1 MKRKIGFLVILMAVL
16 FTFSA
21 CAGGNGGDISEV
33 TEKPEETFDFNAR
46 SVEIDICDPIVRNY
60 LDATDYETEFAAL
73 KVMTES
79 SRDVQV
85 AELSLKIPKGTAGP
99 CSFIFSSE
107 ADFAKFSIVEI
118 KIKGRTHDGY
128 TEVSYDIEESLIPGN
143 EYFWKVTDKDGVI
156 IDYGKISVKDVP
168 VRFINLDCV
177 RNVRDVGGWTAE
189 NGKRVSYGLVY
200 RGTRLNGSVG
210 GSMPLLTEGKAKM
223 RDELGV
229 MTEIDLRTASDSR
242 GINGDVQSEC
252 FFGNVVDG
260 KNDRNY
266 LKCGINQ
273 YDAVITDSRN
283 YDLLQQIFSCFA
295 DEKNY
300 PIYFHCNA
308 GADRTGT
315 IAFLLNGLLGVSFE
329 DLTRDFELTSMYSR
343 RWRSKSKNGAF
354 DGTGANASGLFQQ
367 DSGNYVNWGKLYTD
381 AMAFSEDGTLQ
392 NGIENFLKERAE
404 ITDEQIARIK
414 SILLK

>member
-1 MKRKIGFLVILMAVL
+1 MAVL
-16 FTFSA
+16 FAFSA
-21 CAGGNGGDISEV
+21 CAGANRYGVKEDSL
-33 TEKPEETFDFNAR
+33 DFNAR
-46 SVEIDICDPIVRNY
+46 SEEIDVCNPIVRDY
-60 LDATDYETEFAAL
+60 LDATDYATEYETLREMSL
-73 KVMTES
+73 S
-79 SRDVQV
+79 SVDKQE
-85 AELSLKIPKGTAGP
+85 AEVCLKIPTGAVKP

-107 ADFAKFSIVEI
+107 EDFINFTTAEI
-118 KIKGRTHDGY
+118 KIQGKTQDGY
-128 TEVSYDIEESLIPGN
+128 TEVYYDIEKSLIPGN
-143 EYFWKVTDKDGVI
+143 EYFWKVTDKDGAI
-156 IDYGKISVKDVP
+156 IDYGKICVKDAP
-168 VRFINLDCV
+168 VRFINLDSV
-177 RNVRDVGGWTAE
+177 RNVRDIGGWTAE
-189 NGKRVSYGLVY
+189 NGKKVAYGLVY
-200 RGTRLNGSVG
+200 RGTRLNGNTG
-210 GSMPLLTEGKAKM
+210 GGMLLLEEGKTKM

-229 MTEIDLRTASDSR
+229 MTEIDLRTDSDSK

-252 FFGNVVDG
+252 FFGKVVDG

-283 YDLLQQIFSCFA
+283 YDLLRQIFSCFA

-329 DLTRDFELTSMYSR
+329 DLTRDFELTSTYSR
-343 RWRSKSKNGAF
+343 RWRSASKDGAF

-392 NGIENFLKERAE
+392 NGIANFLKGRVG
-404 ITDEQIARIK
+404 ITDAQIARIK
-414 SILLK
+414 NILLK